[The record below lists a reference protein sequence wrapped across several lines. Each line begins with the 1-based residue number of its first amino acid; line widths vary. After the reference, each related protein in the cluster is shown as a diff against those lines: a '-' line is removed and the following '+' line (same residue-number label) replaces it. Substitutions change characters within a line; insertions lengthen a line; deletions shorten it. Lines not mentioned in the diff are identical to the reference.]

1 MGSLS
6 YGGMP
11 GGMYI
16 SGSPYSTSVRD
27 QPASGSIPA
36 YSMWGSDSSQLY
48 RPGSGGKDKKDKKPV
63 CSTLLITTAALV
75 VMAVLAIAA
84 VAAYLG
90 GKLLDCIVLFVYLC
104 HVFPCLFQI
113 TKKLSVKCNQER
125 QN

>member
-1 MGSLS
+1 
-6 YGGMP
+6 MP
-11 GGMYI
+11 GGVYI

-48 RPGSGGKDKKDKKPV
+48 RTGSGGKDQKDKKQV

-90 GKLLDCIVLFVYLC
+90 GKYSIALSCLHFYFIYS
-104 HVFPCLFQI
+104 HVHL
-113 TKKLSVKCNQER
+113 K
-125 QN
+125 